1 MIRRWMTLKKRKK
14 QADFNSKGKEPAQ
27 RERMKAWADRH
38 RGIILTVTVGVE
50 FRATAV
56 NIM

>member
-1 MIRRWMTLKKRKK
+1 MDDIEKEKKTSRF
-14 QADFNSKGKEPAQ
+14 QFKG
-27 RERMKAWADRH
+27 ERASTEGEDEAWADRH

>member
-1 MIRRWMTLKKRKK
+1 MKRDDIEKEGKK
-14 QADFNSKGKEPAQ
+14 ADFNSKEREPAQ
-27 RERMKAWADRH
+27 RARMKAWADRH
-38 RGIILTVTVGVE
+38 RGNILTATVGVE

>member
-1 MIRRWMTLKKRKK
+1 MKKRKK
-14 QADFNSKGKEPAQ
+14 KQISIQRGKEPAQ